1 MNPHAC
7 FPPITFPSRSH
18 PMTILHSFVHR
29 GRPEPLDL
37 HLGMFLP
44 TLLTQATPE
53 QQDRFFMP
61 AWNLEII
68 GTYAQTEMGHGTVHS
83 INALSKNGFV
93 YRGFPCLG
101 RTLCV
106 CIPQFYTCSCGC
118 REKWTA
124 SGRVIRTLCHV
135 LLPSRPPKGGFDV
148 CSSINEHLGAPR
160 AIQTSIIIA
169 HHRCCQFGGICS
181 FYTCCSFRFEFCFAL
196 TNVQCEDKRTE
207 L

>member
-1 MNPHAC
+1 MHFSMTRKKCIAVWWFRRDFLLFWPEKRTVLWLSEIRLLNSDWHVNHFCFLFVSSQISTMNSHAC
-7 FPPITFPSRSH
+7 FPPVTFPSHSH
-18 PMTILHSFVHR
+18 PMTLLHSFVHR

-83 INALSKNGFV
+83 LNALSENGFV

-101 RTLCV
+101 EVVCV
-106 CIPQFYTCSCGC
+106 YP
-118 REKWTA
+118 TA
-124 SGRVIRTLCHV
+124 FTQAVVATGKS
-135 LLPSRPPKGGFDV
+135 
-148 CSSINEHLGAPR
+148 
-160 AIQTSIIIA
+160 
-169 HHRCCQFGGICS
+169 
-181 FYTCCSFRFEFCFAL
+181 
-196 TNVQCEDKRTE
+196 E
-207 L
+207 LIFK

>member
-1 MNPHAC
+1 
-7 FPPITFPSRSH
+7 
-18 PMTILHSFVHR
+18 MTILHSFVHR

-101 RTLCV
+101 RTVCV
-106 CIPQFYTCSCGC
+106 CVSHSFTHAAVVVGKSGQPLEGLLEHYATCCFP
-118 REKWTA
+118 
-124 SGRVIRTLCHV
+124 LV
-135 LLPSRPPKGGFDV
+135 LLREGLM
-148 CSSINEHLGAPR
+148 SI
-160 AIQTSIIIA
+160 
-169 HHRCCQFGGICS
+169 
-181 FYTCCSFRFEFCFAL
+181 AL
-196 TNVQCEDKRTE
+196 
-207 L
+207 

>member
-1 MNPHAC
+1 MLA
-7 FPPITFPSRSH
+7 FLPITFPSHSH
-18 PMTILHSFVHR
+18 PVALLHSFVHR

-83 INALSKNGFV
+83 LNALSKNG
-93 YRGFPCLG
+93 
-101 RTLCV
+101 LCSKESPAWEKWCV
-106 CIPQFYTCSCGC
+106 LPPSFHMCSWGC

-124 SGRVIRTLCHV
+124 GIFNGSLCHMLFV
-135 LLPSRPPKGGFDV
+135 FLSPMGEFSV
-148 CSSINEHLGAPR
+148 CSSVNEHTECSCC
-160 AIQTSIIIA
+160 AIQTSIDC
-169 HHRCCQFGGICS
+169 HMW
-181 FYTCCSFRFEFCFAL
+181 L
-196 TNVQCEDKRTE
+196 W
-207 L
+207 